1 MEPQDV
7 LDYVDYVDNLV
18 CAKTQKHLD
27 NLQVSILKGVLNDQK
42 YSEIADDYKCTKGHV
57 KDKAYELWGIL
68 SKSLGIEN
76 INRHNF
82 RTTVEK
88 LKFTNSQSIIGHKP
102 NTQSIIGHKV
112 RIDNMNFCPNTSK
125 EKPIIDN
132 DLIEDEQANF
142 DPQIIVEQAQKQA
155 KLEIIPKLLKTGL
168 TPEQIAET
176 LDLPIDQVKQVINPL
191 SSV

>member
-1 MEPQDV
+1 MESQDV

-18 CAKTQKHLD
+18 FAKTQKHLD
-27 NLQVSILKGVLNDQK
+27 NLQVSILTGVLKDQK

-82 RTTVEK
+82 RTIVEK
-88 LKFTNSQSIIGHKP
+88 LKFTNS
-102 NTQSIIGHKV
+102 QSIIGHKV
-112 RIDNMNFCPNTSK
+112 RIDNMNFCPNSSK

-132 DLIEDEQANF
+132 DLIEDEPTNF
-142 DPQIIVEQAQKQA
+142 DHQIIVEQAQKQA

-168 TPEQIAET
+168 TPEQVAET
-176 LDLPIDQVKQVINPL
+176 LDLPIDQVKEVINL
-191 SSV
+191 